1 MSDPINDQIPD
12 LKIERMEDGIGAGL
26 ILLEQ
31 DDGSGNIGSVAIHPI
46 HLRYMAEK
54 FGLVESSDMQAK
66 KMIATLRRRL
76 LMLND
81 RVAHLAD
88 YLANHS
94 DHKHADL
101 MYEMTYARATADLGD
116 EYCVEFEQEEAASGA
131 ETQP

>member
-1 MSDPINDQIPD
+1 MSDKINDQIPD
-12 LKIERMEDGIGAGL
+12 LNIERIVDGTGEGL

-31 DDGSGNIGSVAIHPI
+31 ESTGNIDRVAIHPI

-54 FGLVESSDMQAK
+54 FGLVASSDPQAQRT
-66 KMIATLRRRL
+66 IATLQRRL

-101 MYEMTYARATADLGD
+101 MYETTYARATADLGA
-116 EYCVEFEQEEAASGA
+116 EYCIEFEQEEAVSGT
-131 ETQP
+131 ETHT

>member
-1 MSDPINDQIPD
+1 MSDKINDQIPD
-12 LKIERMEDGIGAGL
+12 LNIERIVDGTGEGL

-31 DDGSGNIGSVAIHPI
+31 ESTGNIDRIAIHPI

-54 FGLVESSDMQAK
+54 FGLVASSDPQAQK
-66 KMIATLRRRL
+66 TIATLQRRL

-81 RVAHLAD
+81 RVEHLAD

-101 MYEMTYARATADLGD
+101 MYEMTYARATADLGA
-116 EYCVEFEQEEAASGA
+116 EYCIEFEQEEAVSDT
-131 ETQP
+131 ETHN